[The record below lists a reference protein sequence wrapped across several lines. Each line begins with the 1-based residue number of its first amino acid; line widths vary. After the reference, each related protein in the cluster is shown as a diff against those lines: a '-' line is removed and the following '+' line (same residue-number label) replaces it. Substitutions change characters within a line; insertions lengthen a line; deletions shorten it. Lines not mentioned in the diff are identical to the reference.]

1 MVVAIYARGYCH
13 FDRCGDQLSA
23 LTWNGMV
30 NTALDSGLCS
40 VFRIIKD
47 RNCIQFINILCGVYV
62 SETPCSST
70 FSG

>member
-1 MVVAIYARGYCH
+1 MGVAIYARGFCH

-23 LTWNGMV
+23 LTGMP
-30 NTALDSGLCS
+30 LDSGLWS
-40 VFRIIKD
+40 VCRIIED